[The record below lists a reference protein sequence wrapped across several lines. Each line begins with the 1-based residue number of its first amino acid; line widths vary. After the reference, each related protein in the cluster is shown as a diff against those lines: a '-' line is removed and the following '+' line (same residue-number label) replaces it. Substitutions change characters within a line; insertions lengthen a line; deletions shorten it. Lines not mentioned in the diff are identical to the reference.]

1 MNPQRP
7 EDRIIFPLD
16 FSSEKEA
23 MAYARM
29 LSGSVGMFK
38 IGLELFFR
46 CGPAIVRSVSSLG
59 PARVFLDLK
68 IHDIPETASRAAR
81 ALSDL
86 DVSFATIHCG
96 DSMAMLES
104 AVAASRGKVRLLGV
118 TLLTSISGKDLQEAG
133 YGSMYCED
141 TGLLVLKR
149 AAMAKTAGC
158 AGVVCSGLEVR
169 RIKKI
174 LGKRFIVVTPGIRP
188 PWEALP
194 KDDQVR
200 IVTPARAIR
209 EGADYLVIGR
219 PIRDAKDPKLAALR
233 IAEKI
238 REALESP
245 GQP

>member
-1 MNPQRP
+1 MSSQRP

-23 MAYARM
+23 LVYARM
-29 LSGSVGMFK
+29 LSGSVGLFK

-46 CGPAIVRSVSSLG
+46 CGPAIVRSVSTVG

-68 IHDIPETASRAAR
+68 IHDIPETAARAAR

-86 DVSFATIHCG
+86 DVAFATIHCG

-104 AVAASRGKVRLLGV
+104 AVAASRGKVGLLGV

-133 YGSMYCED
+133 YGSIYCKD
-141 TGLLVLKR
+141 TSRLVLKR
-149 AAMAKTAGC
+149 ATMAKTAGC
-158 AGVVCSGLEVR
+158 VGVVCSGLEVR
-169 RIKKI
+169 RIKKT
-174 LGKRFIVVTPGIRP
+174 LGKIFVVVTPGIRP
-188 PWEALP
+188 LWETLP

-200 IVTPARAIR
+200 IVTPTRAIR

-219 PIRDAKDPKLAALR
+219 PIRDAKDPKRAALR
-233 IAEKI
+233 IAEEI

-245 GQP
+245 DQP